1 MLWTS
6 MEKEQISPAPRVFDG
21 ILDKF
26 LDCTRLVRALDLLSA
41 RAKRERSL
49 LLFDAHMS
57 NAPVELHSERK
68 DVVQVGAVAHD
79 EAAVGLVREDFLRSF
94 RC

>member
-1 MLWTS
+1 

-26 LDCTRLVRALDLLSA
+26 LDRSRLVRALDLLSA

-49 LLFDAHMS
+49 LLFDANMS
-57 NAPVELHSERK
+57 NAAVELHSERK
-68 DVVQVGAVAHD
+68 DVIQIGAVAND
-79 EAAVGLVREDFLRSF
+79 ETAVGLVRQDFFRSF